1 MDLYSALS
9 LRTPNAL
16 YALLSH
22 EQVRFSRRL
31 TVLFERASYVSL
43 QFYGLHCNSPDSS
56 FAERSIRESQWLLRL
71 FFRRRCFT
79 LEITPRYAKQIF
91 AARRIWHAVHSHSA
105 MYVMAR
111 CVCLSQTGEH
121 FLSKQKQIWLIFR
134 WDTIGNPVSPKSNVY
149 INKRTFP

>member
-1 MDLYSALS
+1 VDLYSVLS

-79 LEITPRYAKQIF
+79 LEITSRYAKQIF
-91 AARRIWHAVHSHSA
+91 AARRRPISILVILHCITIS
-105 MYVMAR
+105 VMQCIVIAR
-111 CVCLSQTGEH
+111 CMLWPDVSVCH
-121 FLSKQKQIWLIFR
+121 K
-134 WDTIGNPVSPKSNVY
+134 PVSIFSR
-149 INKRTFP
+149 NKNRSGWFSDETL